1 MSFARRLTF
10 AAALLAVAACSDS
23 SGPSTRPPAELNIV
37 RTGSGATFAETEV
50 SFWAHEDADA
60 DGRLFFAAP
69 GGGDGAEFV
78 RLRVPR
84 GALLMQADGTPF
96 GPADSVLIT
105 MRIVDP
111 TELLVDFQPSGLK
124 FNPAD
129 PAQMEMH
136 YDNADDDFNRDG
148 KVDAGDTQ
156 VEDSLGI
163 WRQEQPTDPFLRL
176 GSVLTISTKDCRTPL
191 LGFTRYAL
199 AY

>member
-1 MSFARRLTF
+1 MSLARRLTF

-50 SFWAHEDADA
+50 TFWAHEDADA
-60 DGRLFFAAP
+60 EGRLFFAAP

-96 GPADSVLIT
+96 GLADSVLIT

-111 TELLVDFQPSGLK
+111 TELLVDFQPSGIK
-124 FNPAD
+124 FNPAV
-129 PAQMEMH
+129 PAQLEMH
-136 YDNADDDFNRDG
+136 YDNADDDFNHDG
-148 KVDAGDTQ
+148 KVDGSDTQ

-163 WRQEQPTDPFLRL
+163 WRQEQPTDPFQRL
-176 GSVLTISTKDCRTPL
+176 GSLLTISTKDCRTPL